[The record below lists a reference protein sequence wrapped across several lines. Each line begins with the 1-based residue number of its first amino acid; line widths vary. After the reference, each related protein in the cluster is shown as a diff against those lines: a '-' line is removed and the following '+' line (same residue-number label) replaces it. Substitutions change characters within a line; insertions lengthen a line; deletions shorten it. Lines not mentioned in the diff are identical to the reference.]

1 MKTAV
6 MNYLWLSEERAVDTY
21 GAFRGFFSLAD
32 EADVEIHIFGSHF
45 FNGWLD
51 GEFLCEGP
59 ARFERSHPEYE
70 VIHKKL
76 SAGQHLVAALVH
88 NEGVVNRLLRADV
101 IPPFFACRVF
111 VKDKEIS
118 ISWKCIRLE
127 GYSSQIRRISP
138 CLGWIEWCD
147 TSKNPQN
154 WHLPQFDAGDWNNP
168 VNVNANLGE
177 LRPLSSGAVSRVS
190 HQLKPIAKGY
200 LADTFGYDLDDIP
213 TRFFLRDLTCDTFPP
228 QGFWRRYDIGRVRLG
243 KPHFRLDL
251 PAGAIVEFAYSE
263 ALYHDRVSPYIT
275 FSLGATCN
283 LDHFVARGGV
293 QEFSP
298 LAPKAGR
305 FMEIHVKAA
314 DIDKI
319 RFVEEQFIE
328 RCYFDQHEG
337 SFCCNDE
344 LLNKIW
350 VTGVETL
357 RACAEDS
364 IVDTP
369 HRERGQW
376 IGDSLS
382 VGMDIAAVAFPDLSL
397 FKRIIRQSAWSADS
411 RGMVAG
417 MCSGECIYLPVY
429 ALQWVTANL
438 RRYELTGDRGLLAEM
453 YPFAVKN
460 MAVFETAINEE
471 GLNDELG
478 VNFID
483 WGYLREGNG
492 SDMAYNLH
500 YLRALRSMI
509 RWCAIIQSEERDK
522 FIRLERR
529 ILAII
534 DKWFTKKL
542 AENRNDWSYIGYH
555 VATLALLENV
565 IAPDEQ
571 DRAIEYIKSHI
582 LDCFPN
588 NPAAPRLSDPS
599 VQSQQIITPYFLHFV
614 MPALIE
620 RGQMDFVLEQ
630 YRVCWGWAI
639 DKGLTTWPE
648 VFDVRWSHSHH
659 WSACPTWQMSRYVL
673 GMHPRF
679 DLGKNHF
686 EFKLCPGSLDGA
698 KGVLP
703 LGQNAKMAIDWKCT
717 DESVCY
723 EITTGE
729 PVYVH
734 FFEKSH
740 SELPSILEI
749 KNEQTIVLP
758 FKRNTFFTAV
768 N

>member
-1 MKTAV
+1 
-6 MNYLWLSEERAVDTY
+6 
-21 GAFRGFFSLAD
+21 
-32 EADVEIHIFGSHF
+32 
-45 FNGWLD
+45 
-51 GEFLCEGP
+51 
-59 ARFERSHPEYE
+59 
-70 VIHKKL
+70 
-76 SAGQHLVAALVH
+76 
-88 NEGVVNRLLRADV
+88 
-101 IPPFFACRVF
+101 
-111 VKDKEIS
+111 
-118 ISWKCIRLE
+118 
-127 GYSSQIRRISP
+127 
-138 CLGWIEWCD
+138 
-147 TSKNPQN
+147 
-154 WHLPQFDAGDWNNP
+154 
-168 VNVNANLGE
+168 
-177 LRPLSSGAVSRVS
+177 
-190 HQLKPIAKGY
+190 
-200 LADTFGYDLDDIP
+200 
-213 TRFFLRDLTCDTFPP
+213 
-228 QGFWRRYDIGRVRLG
+228 
-243 KPHFRLDL
+243 
-251 PAGAIVEFAYSE
+251 
-263 ALYHDRVSPYIT
+263 
-275 FSLGATCN
+275 
-283 LDHFVARGGV
+283 
-293 QEFSP
+293 
-298 LAPKAGR
+298 
-305 FMEIHVKAA
+305 
-314 DIDKI
+314 
-319 RFVEEQFIE
+319 
-328 RCYFDQHEG
+328 
-337 SFCCNDE
+337 
-344 LLNKIW
+344 
-350 VTGVETL
+350 
-357 RACAEDS
+357 
-364 IVDTP
+364 
-369 HRERGQW
+369 
-376 IGDSLS
+376 
-382 VGMDIAAVAFPDLSL
+382 
-397 FKRIIRQSAWSADS
+397 
-411 RGMVAG
+411 
-417 MCSGECIYLPVY
+417 
-429 ALQWVTANL
+429 
-438 RRYELTGDRGLLAEM
+438 
-453 YPFAVKN
+453 
-460 MAVFETAINEE
+460 MAVFETAIHEE
-471 GLNDELG
+471 GLSDELG

-500 YLRALRSMI
+500 HLRALRSMI

-703 LGQNAKMAIDWKCT
+703 LGQNSKMKIDWKRT